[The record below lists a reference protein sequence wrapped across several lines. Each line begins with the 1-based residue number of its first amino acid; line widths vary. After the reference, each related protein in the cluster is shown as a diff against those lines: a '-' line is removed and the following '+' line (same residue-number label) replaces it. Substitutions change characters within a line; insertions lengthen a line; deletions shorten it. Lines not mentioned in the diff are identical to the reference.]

1 MNTNNNNC
9 IIWGIN
15 GQDGHYLKVI
25 LQNEG
30 YNVIGISRSAGNWT
44 QGNVSDGEFVK
55 QTIIKYQPQFVFH
68 LAADSTTSHKA
79 IFENHSA
86 ISDGSLHILESVNQF
101 SRHTKVFL
109 SGSGLQFKN
118 EGMPIK
124 ETDLFEGK
132 SIYAVERI
140 YTVYLARYFR
150 QLGLKVYFGY
160 FFHHDS
166 PLRSERH
173 LNMKIIKAAQ
183 AIKHG
188 KQQILE
194 IGNPDIVKEFNHAF
208 DLMKAIWYL
217 VKQDEVFEAVI
228 GSGAGYKIMD
238 WINICFDAVGIDK
251 QNHIQLNPNFV
262 SDFSSLVSNPETI
275 KSLGWQP
282 VYDIHSLALDMINN
296 G

>member
-79 IFENHSA
+79 IFENHST

-118 EGMPIK
+118 EGIPIK
-124 ETDLFEGK
+124 ETDLFEGR

-150 QLGLKVYFGY
+150 QLGVKVYFGY

-173 LNMKIIKAAQ
+173 LNMKIIKAAM
-183 AIKHG
+183 AIKHD

-194 IGNPDIVKEFNHAF
+194 IGNPDIIKEFNHAF
-208 DLMKAIWYL
+208 DLMKAIWCL

-238 WINICFDAVGIDK
+238 WINICFDAVGIVK